1 MYNYY
6 DNWGEIVRGL
16 IIKLLNNSKKE
27 VLIEFFVCLILR
39 AILLIIPIL
48 YSQTINSV
56 SSSLYEKAVKIL
68 IIYVILISIYK
79 LTEYIRQY
87 TFYKVYNKLYKDFTT
102 LGMQYTYK
110 NSIFSLSRFTNG
122 SYLNIMNS
130 DIDIIC
136 SFFTNGIYRVVQ
148 LLEFMFIFYYFFTI
162 STSLFIV
169 TLCSCIIILMF
180 IMIFSERVQKY
191 NKDRKDTFDKKTST
205 ISDIFMGIKE
215 IKGFNIGKSIN
226 TKAINDTNRYTNAN
240 SKYSTKYNLVNIIS
254 VYVFELLRLVLLI
267 YGVHQVSSGN
277 MEIGILVIIY
287 SYYQKIIDNSSL
299 VTTLNLEYK
308 NLKMSFSRFYK
319 LFEYA
324 KDNDKDLID
333 VIDTKGKI
341 EFNHVLYGYRN
352 DPVLS
357 DFTLII
363 NENSMSAITGKT
375 GSGKTGVVDLLT
387 RMNRQLQGSITIDG
401 IDIST
406 IKDESYY
413 NLISIARKNPFF
425 FNTSIKDN
433 LMILGKT
440 VEEIE
445 CVCKNLGLHE
455 KIMSL
460 DKGYDT
466 IISNETK
473 DLSSSDKRLLAI
485 ARVLLKDT
493 RIYLFDEIIE
503 TLDKSNREIVMK
515 ILKEKKKNHTI
526 LIISRDTKILKQMDN
541 IILMDSGLLI
551 DTGTHNELLEKNK
564 LYSEIC

>member
-6 DNWGEIVRGL
+6 DNWGEIVREL